1 MFALPPAFEEKMKK
15 ILKEEYPVFR
25 EGYELPRKF
34 GLRINRDKI
43 TPEEFEKLAPFELTP
58 IPWVDNGFYYGE
70 NDRPSRH
77 PFYYSGLYYLQEP
90 SAMTPA
96 NILPVNP
103 GDKVLDL
110 CAAPGGKAT
119 ELGAKLHG
127 KGLLAANDISGP
139 RARAL
144 LKNVEVFGI
153 PNSLILNEVPAKLAE
168 NFPEFFDKILVDAP
182 CSGEGMFRKDP
193 DTAKAWKPEKP
204 LECARMQK
212 EIILRA
218 ADMLRPGGMLLYSTC
233 TFSPEENEQ
242 MISFL
247 MKERSEFEILP
258 IPNRYEGF
266 APGRPELIEKEW
278 LPAELWDEDVFD
290 SLTEEQKVSLTNC
303 ARIWPHRMGGEGH
316 FLALLGKKGDTLELA
331 LEEPVVKR
339 GKKKRKEKQSD
350 SAKKFSKELTPFFDF
365 AKDLDVDWD
374 FTRIEVRKGQVYYV
388 PAESAAVRGLV
399 FLRNGLYLGEIRK
412 DRFEPSQALAVSLKK
427 AQYWNAIDLPAD
439 DERILHYLKG
449 ETIEIE
455 PEEAKSPKGWQ
466 LLCVSGYPLGW
477 GKLVNGLLKNKFL
490 ASWRLS

>member
-1 MFALPPAFEEKMKK
+1 
-15 ILKEEYPVFR
+15 
-25 EGYELPRKF
+25 
-34 GLRINRDKI
+34 
-43 TPEEFEKLAPFELTP
+43 
-58 IPWVDNGFYYGE
+58 
-70 NDRPSRH
+70 
-77 PFYYSGLYYLQEP
+77 
-90 SAMTPA
+90 MTPA
-96 NILPVNP
+96 SILPVNP

-247 MKERSEFEILP
+247 MKERPEFEILP
-258 IPNRYEGF
+258 IPERYEGF
-266 APGRPELIEKEW
+266 ASGRPELIEKEW
-278 LPAELWDEDVFD
+278 LPSELWEKDIFD
-290 SLTEEQKVSLTNC
+290 DLTEEQKISLKNC
-303 ARIWPHRMGGEGH
+303 VRIWPHRMGGEGH
-316 FLALLGKKGDTLELA
+316 FLTLLGKKDENGQLPEMYFCKEEEGA
-331 LEEPVVKR
+331 LRNERISVVKAEDPLENVQ
-339 GKKKRKEKQSD
+339 KEIRKEKKGKKNRKGQPSSSEL
-350 SAKKFSKELTPFFDF
+350 SAGKKSGDLMPFFTF
-365 AKDLDVDWD
+365 AEDLHVDWD
-374 FTRIEVRKGQVYYV
+374 FSQVEVRKGQVYYV
-388 PAESAAVRGLV
+388 PAESSAVRGLV

-412 DRFEPSQALAVSLKK
+412 DRFEPSQALAAALKK
-427 AQYWNAIDLPAD
+427 FQYRNTIDLPAD
-439 DERILHYLKG
+439 DPRILHYLKG

-455 PEEAKSPKGWQ
+455 PEEAENSKGWQ